1 MGIKDSFK
9 KVVAKG
15 AMKVAKTKLG
25 KKVMDKAME
34 KELEKMPEGQREM
47 ARKAME
53 SMQNMSM
60 EEQEQIAEKM
70 KKLLGG
76 KENPSAGEM
85 MGIMR
90 KMTPQQRKEYE
101 DMARKL
107 MGM

>member
-15 AMKVAKTKLG
+15 AMKVAKTKIG

-34 KELEKMPEGQREM
+34 KELGKMPEGHRDM
-47 ARKAME
+47 AKKAME
-53 SMQNMSM
+53 AMQNMSV
-60 EEQEQIAEKM
+60 EEQEQISEKM

-90 KMTPQQRKEYE
+90 KMTPEQRKEYE
-101 DMARKL
+101 DLARKL